1 MGTCSGFSWLRTG
14 TTCEILLIQQKDPRI
29 QKRPEIY
36 WTAEQPQASAY
47 VWRKY
52 LFGAYRWRLQA
63 RANNSFTQRP
73 TDGTTHK
80 IEVAQFVTIH
90 LGITINK
97 GFLWSTSSQPV
108 YISILILWSSLL
120 RLPRKCCV
128 LKLHVH
134 FMFLHVLNTYVSR
147 VGSCT
152 WFKTQ
157 KFRPKM
163 NVIQGLKLWRRPIF
177 RLVPLV
183 SRHRAVGSVQ
193 TAFILPFTLKLEA
206 ISYFETSIRQ
216 LLSYT
221 QT

>member
-1 MGTCSGFSWLRTG
+1 M
-14 TTCEILLIQQKDPRI
+14 
-29 QKRPEIY
+29 
-36 WTAEQPQASAY
+36 
-47 VWRKY
+47 
-52 LFGAYRWRLQA
+52 
-63 RANNSFTQRP
+63 FTQMLHRQYFSP
-73 TDGTTHK
+73 SCYNFYQNND
-80 IEVAQFVTIH
+80 H
-90 LGITINK
+90 LKLHLNK
-97 GFLWSTSSQPV
+97 TYDYSHFLCVCVCVCGWVGDST
-108 YISILILWSSLL
+108 
-120 RLPRKCCV
+120 CV
-128 LKLHVH
+128 ICKLHVH